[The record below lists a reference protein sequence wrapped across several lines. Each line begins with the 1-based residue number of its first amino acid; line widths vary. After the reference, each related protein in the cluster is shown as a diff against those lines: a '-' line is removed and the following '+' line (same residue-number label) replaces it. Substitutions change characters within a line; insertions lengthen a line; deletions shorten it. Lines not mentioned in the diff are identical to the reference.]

1 MATTYEVIDIIDTY
15 VESYS
20 IISVTKVKALLRNTE
35 NNNIV
40 HAVVTF
46 FQLIDLYDMER
57 NGKFTTCSKIKVES
71 LY

>member
-1 MATTYEVIDIIDTY
+1 MATTYEVIDIIDTH

-40 HAVVTF
+40 YAIVTF
-46 FQLIDLYDMER
+46 FQLIDLHDMEKSR
-57 NGKFTTCSKIKVES
+57 RFTTCNKIKVES